1 MTIDNVARGS
11 ASSSMTARAF
21 LKRMLC
27 IVSLLG
33 FVVLL
38 PSVAMTG
45 SVPTTRGTGQCPCQC
60 PNGRTV
66 WINESCGNESDCYG
80 PCGMTNSPSPSPGRD
95 YGAEQR
101 EQEAAAAAEEQRR
114 RDAELEQQRRE
125 AENKRRL
132 EEIERQ
138 TKFLNDRDAAAKTL
152 RGSTGTGTPVNGAGG
167 TGLRGS
173 TATGAASNAAGG
185 SELRGSRTDTGLR
198 GLKSGT
204 TQTPNL
210 DPMVVDA
217 RVAPMGAV
225 LLAQV
230 PELARSPAADRIR
243 KGFQALMTLPRDW
256 PVALAWWQEALQRDP
271 NNAALIRSVDLAQW
285 MVDSRKR
292 AASRQSTS
300 TSYPVIDALMRGDAT
315 EVTKLIEQAK
325 IRNAIQDAE
334 AERMTNIINKQV
346 QQRAA
351 APALPKLSPKSASM
365 VQMATA
371 GDRALSEQMFEDGLL
386 YLNAGLYEA
395 AEQSFQMAGFFRNF
409 DAGEPFSSNATTNK
423 NPGRPIK
430 KK

>member
-1 MTIDNVARGS
+1 MTTDNIARGS
-11 ASSSMTARAF
+11 ASSPMTARAF

-27 IVSLLG
+27 TVSLLG

-38 PSVAMTG
+38 SSAAMAG
-45 SVPTTRGTGQCPCQC
+45 SIPATRGTGQCPCRC
-60 PNGRTV
+60 PDGRTV
-66 WINESCGNESDCYG
+66 WINKSCGNESDCYG
-80 PCGMTNSPSPSPGRD
+80 PCGMTNSPSSSPPGRD

-101 EQEAAAAAEEQRR
+101 EQEAAAAAAEEQRR
-114 RDAELEQQRRE
+114 RDAELEQQRRD

-138 TKFLNDRDAAAKTL
+138 TQFLNDRDAAASTL
-152 RGSTGTGTPVNGAGG
+152 RGSTGTATPVNGSGG

-173 TATGAASNAAGG
+173 TGIGAASNAAGG
-185 SELRGSRTDTGLR
+185 TVLRGSSADTGLR
-198 GLKSGT
+198 GLKSDT

-217 RVAPMGAV
+217 RVPPMGAA

-243 KGFQALMTLPRDW
+243 KGFQALMTIPRDW

-271 NNAALIRSVDLAQW
+271 NNAALIRSVDLARW

-300 TSYPVIDALMRGDAT
+300 TSYPVIDALMQGDAA

-325 IRNAIQDAE
+325 KRNAIQDAE

-346 QQRAA
+346 KQRAT
-351 APALPKLSPKSASM
+351 APTLPKLSPKSASM

-409 DAGEPFSSNATTNK
+409 DAGKP
-423 NPGRPIK
+423 
-430 KK
+430 